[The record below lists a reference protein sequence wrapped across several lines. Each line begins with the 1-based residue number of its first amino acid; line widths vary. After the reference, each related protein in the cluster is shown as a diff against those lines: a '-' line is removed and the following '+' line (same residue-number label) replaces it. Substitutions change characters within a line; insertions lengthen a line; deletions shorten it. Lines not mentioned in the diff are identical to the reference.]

1 MINEMVVR
9 TYLVDVEGAVHEEP
23 VVAVHGALQ
32 VQLEKRMAGIR
43 V

>member
-1 MINEMVVR
+1 MKW
-9 TYLVDVEGAVHEEP
+9 YLMDVEGAVHEEP